1 MREIWEDI
9 PGYEGM
15 YQVSNI
21 GNVRSMNYKG
31 HGEVKNLTPKCN
43 NCGRL
48 WVDLWKNGTG
58 KCHLV
63 HRLVAIAFIPNPFN
77 HPQINHLDENPK
89 NNRVENL
96 EWCTALHNVRYYN
109 ERHPDKLSA
118 PRGPNKNI
126 KPVNQISITG
136 EIVKTWASSREVMRE
151 LGWSDWSISECC
163 RGNRKTAYGFRWQY
177 AN

>member
-1 MREIWEDI
+1 MEIWKDV

-31 HGEVKNLTPKCN
+31 YGIVKNLTLKCN
-43 NCGRL
+43 NAGWL
-48 WVDLWKNGTG
+48 WVDLSKNGSP
-58 KCHLV
+58 KCFLI
-63 HRLVAIAFIPNPFN
+63 HRLVALAFIPNPN
-77 HPQINHLDENPK
+77 NYPQINHIDENPK

-96 EWCTALHNVRYYN
+96 EWCTALYNVRFYN
-109 ERHPDKLSA
+109 ERHPDKRHA

-126 KPVNQISITG
+126 KPVNQISPDG
-136 EIVKTWASSREVMRE
+136 QVVKTWANSKEVMRE

-163 RGNRKTAYGFRWQY
+163 KGNRRSAYGFTWQY

>member
-1 MREIWEDI
+1 MEVWKDI
-9 PGYEGM
+9 PGYEGL

-31 HGEVKNLTPKCN
+31 HGGIKNLTPKTN

-48 WVDLWKNGTG
+48 WVDLWKNGSG
-58 KCHLV
+58 KCFLI
-63 HRLVAIAFIPNPFN
+63 HRLVAMAFIPNPN
-77 HPQINHLDENPK
+77 DYPQINHIDEDPK

-96 EWCTALHNVRYYN
+96 EWCTARYNVRFYN
-109 ERHPDKLSA
+109 ERHPDKKHA
-118 PRGPNKNI
+118 PRGSNKNI
-126 KPVNQISITG
+126 KPVNQISPDG
-136 EIVKTWASSREVMRE
+136 QVVKTWPNSKEVMRA

-163 RGNRKTAYGFRWQY
+163 RGNRRTAYGFTWQY